1 MKITDVKVQAI
12 RIPVP
17 QMWVVHFGKTMDV
30 TLVTV
35 STDQGIEGYSMG
47 RAVGGAP
54 GIILGQEVVSVAK
67 NLVVGESP
75 FDREKI
81 WQKMWSMTT
90 RVRLSIFAL
99 SCIDVALWDIA
110 GKALSIPVYELIG
123 ACRDKVP
130 AYASSGVHSVV
141 EEYVDEVLLCREKGY
156 RAYKLHPFGIP
167 EKDIEACRA
176 VRKAVGDGMALML
189 DPTGAYDHRQALG
202 VGRRLEELGFFWYEE
217 PIGDF
222 DIGGY
227 AELCRALDIPVLAA
241 EVLPGSLYSLA
252 EFIVRGATDIARGDV
267 YWKGGI
273 TGVLKMARLAEAFG
287 MKLELHHGA
296 SPIMDWANLHAMAA
310 FKNGDYLEILIPKEP
325 LDYGLEEYVQ
335 IDEEG
340 FVHLPRKPG
349 LGAEIDWDFI
359 NAHTV
364 FKA

>member
-1 MKITDVKVQAI
+1 MEITDVKAQSI
-12 RIPVP
+12 RIAVP

-35 STDQGIEGYSMG
+35 STDQGIEGHSMG

-54 GIILGQEVVSVAK
+54 GAILAQEVASVAK
-67 NLVVGESP
+67 RLVLGESP

-81 WQKMWSMTT
+81 WQKMWALTT

-110 GKALSIPVYELIG
+110 GKALNTPVYELIG
-123 ACRDKVP
+123 AYRDKVP
-130 AYASSGVHSVV
+130 AYASSGVHAAV
-141 EEYVDEVLLCREKGY
+141 EEYVNEVLLCREKGY
-156 RAYKLHPFGIP
+156 RAYKLHPFGVP

-176 VRKAVGDGMALML
+176 VRRAAGKDMALML
-189 DPTGAYDHRQALG
+189 DPTGDYDHRQALW
-202 VGRRLEELGFFWYEE
+202 VGRRLEELEFFWYEE

-252 EFIVRGATDIARGDV
+252 EFIARKATDIARGDV

-325 LDYGLEEYVQ
+325 LDYGLKEYVE
-335 IDEEG
+335 IDREG
-340 FVHLPRKPG
+340 FVHLPRRPG
-349 LGAEIDWDFI
+349 LGVEIDWEFI

>member
-1 MKITDVKVQAI
+1 
-12 RIPVP
+12 
-17 QMWVVHFGKTMDV
+17 
-30 TLVTV
+30 
-35 STDQGIEGYSMG
+35 MG

-54 GIILGQEVVSVAK
+54 GAILGQEVASVAK
-67 NLVVGESP
+67 RLALGENP

-81 WQKMWSMTT
+81 WQKMWALTT

-110 GKALSIPVYELIG
+110 GKALNTPVYELIG
-123 ACRDKVP
+123 AYRDKVP
-130 AYASSGVHSVV
+130 AYASSGVHAAV

-156 RAYKLHPFGIP
+156 RAYKLHPFGVP

-176 VRKAVGDGMALML
+176 VRRAAGKDMALML
-189 DPTGAYDHRQALG
+189 DPTGDYDHRQALW
-202 VGRRLEELGFFWYEE
+202 VGRRLEELEFFWYEE

-252 EFIVRGATDIARGDV
+252 EFIARKATDIARGDV

-325 LDYGLEEYVQ
+325 LDYGLKEYVE
-335 IDEEG
+335 IDREG
-340 FVHLPRKPG
+340 FVHLPRRPG
-349 LGAEIDWDFI
+349 LGVEIDWDFI
-359 NAHTV
+359 NSHTV